1 MVVKFIGCIVNSIL
15 GLDIGE
21 YSGEIRINGLPLEKI
36 DMQNARKHL
45 FGVVEQEPMLFED
58 TISYNIWLGRVSEEK
73 KLNDYIDM
81 LGLQSFLSNLSN
93 GLQTRIG
100 ENAANLS
107 GGEKQKISIIRALI
121 KDPEVVILDEP
132 TSALDRE
139 SAEKLKIHLQSIKNQ
154 KTIII
159 VSHDTTFYDISDT
172 VVFLPRFV
180 E

>member
-1 MVVKFIGCIVNSIL
+1 
-15 GLDIGE
+15 
-21 YSGEIRINGLPLEKI
+21 
-36 DMQNARKHL
+36 
-45 FGVVEQEPMLFED
+45 
-58 TISYNIWLGRVSEEK
+58 
-73 KLNDYIDM
+73 M

-159 VSHDTTFYDISDT
+159 VSHDTTFHDISDT

>member
-1 MVVKFIGCIVNSIL
+1 MVVKFIGCIVAFL
-15 GLDIGE
+15 
-21 YSGEIRINGLPLEKI
+21 
-36 DMQNARKHL
+36 
-45 FGVVEQEPMLFED
+45 
-58 TISYNIWLGRVSEEK
+58 VS
-73 KLNDYIDM
+73 M
-81 LGLQSFLSNLSN
+81 RF
-93 GLQTRIG
+93 
-100 ENAANLS
+100 A
-107 GGEKQKISIIRALI
+107 SIIRALI